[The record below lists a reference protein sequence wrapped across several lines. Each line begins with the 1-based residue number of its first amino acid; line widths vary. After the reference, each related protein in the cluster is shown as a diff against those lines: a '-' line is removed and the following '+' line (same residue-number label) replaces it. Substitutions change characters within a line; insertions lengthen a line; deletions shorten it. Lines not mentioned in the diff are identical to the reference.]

1 MLVGLQPVNGITVHM
16 RDRNSSHAELIR
28 GPKSADRDLTRLAT
42 NPFLDMYYPPKMV
55 SCQPLWALPV
65 MSDMTCLML
74 VYSSNED
81 VDMSLPDPEAL
92 WPPWAI
98 PLMIGM
104 WSLIHTQT
112 GWISRVARWAEHVV
126 VHAED
131 ASP

>member
-1 MLVGLQPVNGITVHM
+1 VLVGLQPVNGITVHM

-42 NPFLDMYYPPKMV
+42 NPFLDMYYPPNGV
-55 SCQPLWALPV
+55 VPALV
-65 MSDMTCLML
+65 GVAGDVGHDMF
-74 VYSSNED
+74 D
-81 VDMSLPDPEAL
+81 VGV
-92 WPPWAI
+92 PWAI
-98 PLMIGM
+98 SLMIGM